1 MDRLLDRGVVRKR
14 SRNSRRGVRA
24 AQSRRSGRE
33 VYVVVLR
40 LDRPVI
46 PQRIFRP
53 DSDHRGH
60 PVFTPIGGIIE
71 ANGGLTESSAG
82 EAPIVGQSVLLMGK
96 GKAAL
101 RVDEPSIGR

>member
-1 MDRLLDRGVVRKR
+1 
-14 SRNSRRGVRA
+14 
-24 AQSRRSGRE
+24 
-33 VYVVVLR
+33 
-40 LDRPVI
+40 
-46 PQRIFRP
+46 
-53 DSDHRGH
+53 
-60 PVFTPIGGIIE
+60 VFTPIGGIIE